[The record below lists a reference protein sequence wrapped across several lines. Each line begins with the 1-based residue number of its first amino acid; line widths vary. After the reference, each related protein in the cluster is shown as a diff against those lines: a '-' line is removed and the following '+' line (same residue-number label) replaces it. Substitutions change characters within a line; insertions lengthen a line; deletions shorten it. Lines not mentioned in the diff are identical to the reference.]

1 MEHVLLG
8 ALRLGEGGTCS
19 PEVLRLGEGGTCSPG
34 GIEVRRGW
42 NIFSWGIEVRRGWE
56 HVLLEVLRLGE
67 GENMFSW
74 RY

>member
-8 ALRLGEGGTCS
+8 A
-19 PEVLRLGEGGTCSPG
+19 LRLGEGGTCSPG

-42 NIFSWGIEVRRGWE
+42 E
-56 HVLLEVLRLGE
+56 HVLLEVLKLGE
-67 GENMFSW
+67 GGNMFSW